1 MVHGDVLHVWLR
13 PIWVIEPVGRD
24 RRRAAEEYRLAIGSR
39 ASRRVLTR
47 RVKAFAAATV
57 ADIRRSAASTP
68 ASSSSCG
75 AAGAAAAGTCADCW
89 ARRQAPCGAE
99 RKGQGHASTPGAFDI
114 TLRSNA
120 LTRLPTC
127 PSREPPPV
135 TSTARHSLT
144 STARLFQVVV
154 IVMRRLHGLHC
165 VPRGG
170 PQSRARPAG
179 SGSARPRRRGSA
191 DRGRHRR
198 SAPAAGSRRRP
209 GPRSRRGR
217 RPPPDISRSAAAMA
231 ADAATMVRSGGRGTA
246 KRYPN
251 PANRLR
257 RTAPS
262 VTAWKPAARPAPCCR
277 LPAAPGRARN
287 SSDRILTRRHI
298 AALREMDT
306 DSALREVLAGYTPA
320 REPTVRPPSGPRRRP
335 ARALVAA
342 AGWSDWPGA
351 GEQRRPQPETR
362 ERAPPAQG
370 GHVVVL
376 KAPGS
381 AAACVPYGRATPGRP
396 THLGRRPSAAS
407 GQGIR
412 PPSRR

>member
-1 MVHGDVLHVWLR
+1 VWLR

-99 RKGQGHASTPGAFDI
+99 RKGQGHASTPGA
-114 TLRSNA
+114 
-120 LTRLPTC
+120 
-127 PSREPPPV
+127 
-135 TSTARHSLT
+135 
-144 STARLFQVVV
+144 
-154 IVMRRLHGLHC
+154 RRLHGLHC